1 MSNIGCP
8 AFFTTVFSSCLMA
21 AYFLMPS
28 PILTISLVLFLPL
41 ATMVVVLTILEYYQ
55 HKEKW
60 ISAGEESETNPT
72 YSYYCSLLK

>member
-1 MSNIGCP
+1 MSNTSCP

-41 ATMVVVLTILEYYQ
+41 ATIVVLLTILEYYQ
-55 HKEKW
+55 HKDKW
-60 ISAGEESETNPT
+60 ISVGEASEANPT